1 MSESLAIIRLDGEEE
16 PNGAPASAEEIINE
30 LSRAVCDRSES
41 GDSKCEGLRF
51 KMLAREGAGIIGM

>member
-1 MSESLAIIRLDGEEE
+1 LDGEEE